1 MEKMNC
7 DIIQDLI
14 PSYIDGICSEA
25 SKNCVEEHIENC
37 AECREIVA
45 LCKNNALTGSQA
57 EQKVF
62 EGFKKIKNRMK
73 YLFVANLLLTALVSF
88 GVRTFLRRTS
98 INNFIFLLSFTVLF
112 AVCMCVN
119 LVTGINR
126 QGEQRPERADYIICI
141 LSIIIN
147 ISIPLLT
154 YYCLQKNLTTPESIL
169 FGVGRAEIGPLV
181 DRLIFAAFL
190 IQLLFFFYHLLRL
203 DRRKGNTAVL
213 SCSAVTGIFLASV
226 YHALFRRLD
235 TPESFWAI
243 SFQIN
248 VISVIIAML
257 GILISVL
264 LGWKN
269 RKS

>member
-45 LCKNNALTGSQA
+45 LCKNNALTGNQA
-57 EQKVF
+57 EQKAL
-62 EGFKKIKNRMK
+62 EGLKKIKNKMK
-73 YLFVANLLLTALVSF
+73 YLFVTNLLLTILVSF
-88 GVRTFLRRTS
+88 GVRTFLNRTKS
-98 INNFIFLLSFTVLF
+98 NLILSFTILF
-112 AVCMCVN
+112 AACMCVN

-126 QGEQRPERADYIICI
+126 QGEQRAEKKDYIICA
-141 LSIIIN
+141 LSIMIN
-147 ISIPLLT
+147 ISIPLLN
-154 YYCLQKNLTTPESIL
+154 YYILQKNLTTPESIL
-169 FGVGRAEIGPLV
+169 FGVGAAEIGPLV

-203 DRRKGNTAVL
+203 DKRKGNTAVL

-226 YHALFRRLD
+226 YHAVSHRLD

-243 SFQIN
+243 SSQIN
-248 VISVIIAML
+248 VISIIIAMI
-257 GILISVL
+257 GILISIF
-264 LGWKN
+264 LGRKR

>member
-57 EQKVF
+57 EQKAL
-62 EGFKKIKNRMK
+62 EGLKKIKNKMK

-119 LVTGINR
+119 LITGINR
-126 QGEQRPERADYIICI
+126 QGEQRPEKADYIICI

-147 ISIPLLT
+147 ISIPLP
-154 YYCLQKNLTTPESIL
+154 YYYILQKNLTTPESIL

-226 YHALFRRLD
+226 YHAVSHRLD
-235 TPESFWAI
+235 TPESFLAI

-248 VISVIIAML
+248 VISIIITMV
-257 GILISVL
+257 GILICIFW
-264 LGWKN
+264 GRKR

>member
-57 EQKVF
+57 EQQAL
-62 EGFKKIKNRMK
+62 EGLKKIKNKMK
-73 YLFVANLLLTALVSF
+73 YLFVANLALTALVSF
-88 GVRTFLRRTS
+88 GAR
-98 INNFIFLLSFTVLF
+98 IFLYRTNDLILSFTILF
-112 AVCMCVN
+112 AACMCVN

-126 QGEQRPERADYIICI
+126 QGEQRAEKKDYIICA
-141 LSIIIN
+141 LSIMIN
-147 ISIPLLT
+147 IFIPLLS
-154 YYCLQKNLTTPESIL
+154 YYTVQKSLITPYSVL
-169 FGVGRAEIGPLV
+169 FGYEAEACGPIL
-181 DRLIFAAFL
+181 DLFLGTAFI
-190 IQLLFFFYHLLRL
+190 IQLLFFFYHLLRSN
-203 DRRKGNTAVL
+203 RHKGNTAVL
-213 SCSAVTGIFLASV
+213 SCSAVTGIFLASA
-226 YHALFRRLD
+226 YHALFGRLD

-243 SFQIN
+243 FFQIN
-248 VISVIIAML
+248 MVSIIIAVI

-264 LGWKN
+264 FGRKR

>member
-25 SKNCVEEHIENC
+25 SKNCVEEHIANC
-37 AECREIVA
+37 AECREIVT

-57 EQKVF
+57 EQKAL
-62 EGFKKIKNRMK
+62 EGFKKIKNKMK
-73 YLFVANLLLTALVSF
+73 YLFIANLLLTALVSF
-88 GVRTFLRRTS
+88 SVRTFLRRTS

-119 LVTGINR
+119 LVIGINR
-126 QGEQRPERADYIICI
+126 RGEQRAEKVDYIICI

-154 YYCLQKNLTTPESIL
+154 YYCLKKNLTTPESIL
-169 FGVGRAEIGPLV
+169 FGVGAAEIGLLV

-190 IQLLFFFYHLLRL
+190 IQLLFFFYHLLCL
-203 DRRKGNTAVL
+203 DKRKGNTAVL
-213 SCSAVTGIFLASV
+213 SCSAVTGIFLSSV

-235 TPESFWAI
+235 TPESFWTI

-248 VISVIIAML
+248 AISIIIAMI
-257 GILISVL
+257 GILISIF
-264 LGWKN
+264 LGQRR
-269 RKS
+269 RKY